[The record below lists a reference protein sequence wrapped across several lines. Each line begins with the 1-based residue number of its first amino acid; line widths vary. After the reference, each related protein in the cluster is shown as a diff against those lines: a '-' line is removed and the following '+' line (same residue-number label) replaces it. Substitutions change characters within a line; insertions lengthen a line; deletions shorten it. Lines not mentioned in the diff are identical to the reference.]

1 MLSRLQPNEIA
12 KIRNAFCDHIVYK
25 SISEACL
32 SCCERPKVYPLCQEQ
47 VFVEVCF
54 LLDEL
59 KQNQKDVQWRNL
71 FRNIRQDYHLQNTA
85 VPDTELDC
93 IALTI
98 VYALASI
105 LAVSYPVLYHELAE
119 LLFLQ
124 TVKVKSVVPQD
135 ALDNLMNGIEKYGTT
150 IAKWLK
156 DYMDSDS
163 FVSDKITS
171 YIAPPQ
177 TIKGTYIR
185 FTKTATIEQQA
196 EFTSLLNR
204 IITEKKTKGK
214 AADIRYLLNK
224 YISDNIIEISGTEKD
239 IYDELVAIWGY
250 NQQYNTF
257 MAAEPKLIRKRD

>member
-1 MLSRLQPNEIA
+1 MLTKLHPNEIA
-12 KIRNAFCDHIVYK
+12 KIRTSFCDHILYK
-25 SISEACL
+25 SISETCL
-32 SCCERPKVYPLCQEQ
+32 SCCEIAKIYPLSQEQ

-85 VPDTELDC
+85 VPGTELDG

-105 LAVSYPVLYHELAE
+105 LAVSYPVFYHRLAE

-135 ALDNLMNGIEKYGTT
+135 ALDNLMNGIEKHDKT
-150 IAKWLK
+150 ISQWLK
-156 DYMDSDS
+156 DYMDSDD
-163 FVSDKITS
+163 FISDKIKS

-177 TIKGTYIR
+177 TMGGTYIR
-185 FTKTATIEQQA
+185 FTRTATIEQQA

-204 IITEKKTKGK
+204 IIIEKKSKGK
-214 AADIRYLLNK
+214 AADIRNLLNK
-224 YISDNIIEISGTEKD
+224 HISDNIIELSGTEKD
-239 IYDELVAIWGY
+239 IYNELGDLWGY